1 MPAKVKL
8 HHHDL
13 LAVFRGATIH
23 VTYQLHCHVLQIFLR
38 EEDMNIGM
46 SYKPKAARNKP
57 VGLLAALS
65 LSRQP
70 VDAHMQILAGYPY
83 DIVSRLSTETQ
94 IDERTICQWAGI
106 SRSTY
111 HRKNKEDKAVFSVE
125 QSGKLY
131 LLAKA
136 LDAAQRLL
144 NGDMTA
150 AIHWLK
156 TPARALDGE
165 CPLNMLTTPMGA
177 EAVIDLIGRIEH
189 GVIS

>member
-1 MPAKVKL
+1 
-8 HHHDL
+8 
-13 LAVFRGATIH
+13 
-23 VTYQLHCHVLQIFLR
+23 
-38 EEDMNIGM
+38 MNIGM
-46 SYKPKAARNKP
+46 SYKPKASLNKP
-57 VGLLAALS
+57 IGLLAALS
-65 LSRQP
+65 LPRQP
-70 VDAHMQILAGYPY
+70 VDAHMQILAGFPY
-83 DIVSRLSTETQ
+83 DIVSRLSTETH
-94 IDERTICQWAGI
+94 IDKKTICQWVGI

-111 HRKNKEDKAVFSVE
+111 HRKNKEDKTVFSVE

-131 LLAKA
+131 LLARA

-165 CPLNMLTTPMGA
+165 CPLHMLTTPMGA